1 MAESTPA
8 IALPNISHTRAT
20 LLNRLRD
27 GSDLIAWEEFFGRYW
42 SLIFAFARHRGCS
55 EHTAEE
61 VVQDVMLKVFEQKDL
76 FRYDPTQGR
85 FRSWLG
91 TLVNNRV
98 ADFRRMPSQRVRAT
112 GGESQINQNNIQSRQ
127 TSPEADWETSFE
139 QSLLLV
145 LLDVVRHEM
154 SPRAY
159 LAFELSMMHGL
170 PGAKVAQHT
179 GLTRNG
185 VYRARK
191 RALARLRE
199 LGAAYRRDGRLG
211 EQIKQAVR
219 LRPDAAVERSLS
231 ARITQTMR
239 SAQEFSYEP
248 PSVRSEQNTPS
259 AGECSSK

>member
-1 MAESTPA
+1 MTPTKRNRRTRGSSVAEFTPA
-8 IALPNISHTRAT
+8 AALSINSRTRPT
-20 LLNRLRD
+20 LLERLRD
-27 GSDLIAWEEFFGRYW
+27 GSDLVAWEEFFGRYW

-76 FRYDPTQGR
+76 FRYDPTRGR

-91 TLVNNRV
+91 TLVYNKV
-98 ADFRRMPSQRVRAT
+98 ADVRRMASERIRAVGGDSQDTALEIEAHR
-112 GGESQINQNNIQSRQ
+112 
-127 TSPEADWETSFE
+127 TSPDADWTAAFE

-145 LLDVVRHEM
+145 LLDVVRREM

-159 LAFELSMMHGL
+159 LAFELSTLHGL
-170 PGAKVAQHT
+170 PGAKVARHT
-179 GLTRNG
+179 GLSRNA

-219 LRPDAAVERSLS
+219 MQPDAAVERSLCT
-231 ARITQTMR
+231 RIEQSMR
-239 SAQEFSYEP
+239 
-248 PSVRSEQNTPS
+248 S
-259 AGECSSK
+259 AGECLEE

>member
-1 MAESTPA
+1 MAEFTPA
-8 IALPNISHTRAT
+8 IALPNNSRTRVT
-20 LLNRLRD
+20 LLDRLRD
-27 GSDLIAWEEFFGRYW
+27 GTDLVAWEEFFGRYW

-55 EHTAEE
+55 QHTAEE

-76 FRYDPTQGR
+76 FRYDPARGR

-91 TLVNNRV
+91 ALVANRV
-98 ADFRRMPSQRVRAT
+98 ADFRRMPSERVRAS
-112 GGESQINQNNIQSRQ
+112 GGDSQGGLLENVATASSCK
-127 TSPEADWETSFE
+127 TSAPEADWEAAFE

-159 LAFELSMMHGL
+159 LAFELATLHGMS
-170 PGAKVAQHT
+170 GDKVAQHT

-199 LGAAYRRDGRLG
+199 LGAAYRRDGSFG
-211 EQIKQAVR
+211 EQLKQALQ
-219 LRPDAAVERSLS
+219 LRPDAAVERSLCT
-231 ARITQTMR
+231 RIEKTMR
-239 SAQEFSYEP
+239 SAQEFF
-248 PSVRSEQNTPS
+248 SE
-259 AGECSSK
+259 

>member
-1 MAESTPA
+1 MAEFTPA
-8 IALPNISHTRAT
+8 IALPQNSRTRAT
-20 LLNRLRD
+20 LLERLRD
-27 GSDLIAWEEFFGRYW
+27 GSDLVAWEEFFGRYW

-91 TLVNNRV
+91 TLVHNRV
-98 ADFRRMPSQRVRAT
+98 ADFRRMPSERARAM
-112 GGESQINQNNIQSRQ
+112 GGDSNDGCLEIAAEG
-127 TSPEADWETSFE
+127 TSPEDDWAAAFE
-139 QSLLLV
+139 QSMLLV

-154 SPRAY
+154 NPRAY
-159 LAFELSMMHGL
+159 LAFELSTLHAL

-179 GLTRNG
+179 GLSRNG

-211 EQIKQAVR
+211 EQLEQAVR
-219 LRPDAAVERSLS
+219 LRPDAAMQRSLS
-231 ARITQTMR
+231 ARITRTMR
-239 SAQEFSYEP
+239 SAQEFS
-248 PSVRSEQNTPS
+248 SE
-259 AGECSSK
+259 

>member
-1 MAESTPA
+1 MAEFTPA
-8 IALPNISHTRAT
+8 IALPQNSRTRAT
-20 LLNRLRD
+20 LLERLRD
-27 GSDLIAWEEFFGRYW
+27 GSDLVAWEEFFGRYW

-76 FRYDPTQGR
+76 FRYDPTRGR

-91 TLVNNRV
+91 TLVHNRV
-98 ADFRRMPSQRVRAT
+98 ADFRRMPSERVRAV
-112 GGESQINQNNIQSRQ
+112 GGDSKNDALEIA
-127 TSPEADWETSFE
+127 ADQALTDEDWTAAFE
-139 QSLLLV
+139 QSMLLV
-145 LLDVVRHEM
+145 LLDVVRNEM
-154 SPRAY
+154 NPRAY
-159 LAFELSMMHGL
+159 LAFELSTLHGL

-179 GLTRNG
+179 GLSRNG

-211 EQIKQAVR
+211 EQLEQAVR
-219 LRPDAAVERSLS
+219 LRPDAAMQRSLS

-239 SAQEFSYEP
+239 SAQEFSD
-248 PSVRSEQNTPS
+248 
-259 AGECSSK
+259 K